1 MPAEHTSQNL
11 KGHVAVVTGGGGIL
25 CSVMAKALA
34 RAGAKVAVLDLD
46 PQRAAAV
53 AKHCGR
59 TAMGIGASVLDRASL
74 EHAQREIKRRL
85 GPVSIL
91 VNGAGGNHPGATTNP
106 QQSFFDL
113 RQEAFDKVFQLNIT
127 GTILPCQVFCKE
139 MARRKKGVIINIA
152 SMNAF
157 RPLTRIPAY
166 SAAKAAVKN
175 FTEWLAVHLAQEY
188 SPKIRVNAIAPGF
201 FLTKQNQF
209 LLVDE
214 QTGKPTPRGQAIL
227 DATPCGAYGEPD
239 DLVGVLLWL
248 CSDASRFVTGVTVPV
263 DGGFNAFSGV

>member
-1 MPAEHTSQNL
+1 MPATHNPRNL
-11 KGHVAVVTGGGGIL
+11 KGRVAVVTGGGGIL

-34 RAGAKVAVLDLD
+34 HAGAKVAVLDLD
-46 PQRAAAV
+46 PKKAATV
-53 AKHCGR
+53 ATQCGR
-59 TAMGIGASVLDRASL
+59 GALGLGASVLDRASL
-74 EHAQREIKRRL
+74 EHARREIKRRL

-91 VNGAGGNHPGATTNP
+91 VNGAGGNHPGATTTP
-106 QQSFFDL
+106 QQSFFELQQD
-113 RQEAFDKVFQLNIT
+113 AFDKVLQLNIL
-127 GTILPCQVFCKE
+127 GTILPCQVFCQD
-139 MARRKKGVIINIA
+139 MARRKQGVVINIA

-175 FTEWLAVHLAQEY
+175 FTEWLAVHLAKEY
-188 SPKIRVNAIAPGF
+188 SPAIRVNAIAPGF
-201 FLTKQNQF
+201 FLTQQNQF

-214 QTGKPTPRGQAIL
+214 QTGKPTPRGKAIL
-227 DATPCGAYGEPD
+227 NATPFGAYGEPD
-239 DLVGVLLWL
+239 DLVGTLLWL

>member
-1 MPAEHTSQNL
+1 MKSNS
-11 KGHVAVVTGGGGIL
+11 KGALTGNVAVVTGGGGVL
-25 CSVMAKALA
+25 CSVMAQALA
-34 RAGAKVAVLDLD
+34 KAGAKVAVLDLNEK
-46 PQRAAAV
+46 AALKA
-53 AKHCGR
+53 AKKCGPD
-59 TAMGIGASVLDRASL
+59 AIGLSADVLDHDSL
-74 EHAQREIKRRL
+74 VAAHAEIKKQL

-91 VNGAGGNHPGATTNP
+91 VNGAGGNHPGTTTNP

-113 RQEAFDKVFQLNIT
+113 SPEAFTKVFQLNIV
-127 GTILPCQVFCKE
+127 GTVLPCQVFCTDMVKK
-139 MARRKKGVIINIA
+139 KKGIVLNIA

-175 FTEWLAVHLAQEY
+175 FTEWLAVHMAQEY

-201 FLTKQNQF
+201 FLTKQNKF

-214 QTGKPTPRGQAIL
+214 KTGKATPRGKLIL
-227 DATPCGAYGEPD
+227 DNTPYAAYGKPE
-239 DLVGVLLWL
+239 DLVSTLLWL
-248 CSDASRFVTGVTVPV
+248 CSDESRFITGTTVAV

>member
-1 MPAEHTSQNL
+1 M
-11 KGHVAVVTGGGGIL
+11 AVVTGGGGML

-46 PQRAAAV
+46 PQRAKLV
-53 AKHCGR
+53 ARQCGR
-59 TAMGIGASVLDRASL
+59 GAIGIGASVLERASL
-74 EHAQREIKRRL
+74 EHARRAIKRRL

-113 RQEAFDKVFQLNIT
+113 RQDAFDKVLQLNIL
-127 GTILPCQVFCKE
+127 GTILPCQVFCRD
-139 MARRKKGVIINIA
+139 MASRKKGVVINLA

-175 FTEWLAVHLAQEY
+175 FTEWLAVHMAREY
-188 SPKIRVNAIAPGF
+188 SPAIRVNAIAPGF

-214 QTGKPTPRGQAIL
+214 KTGKPTPRGQAIL
-227 DATPCGAYGEPD
+227 NATPFGAYGNPD
-239 DLVGVLLWL
+239 DLTGTLLWL
-248 CSDASRFVTGVTVPV
+248 CNDASRFITGVTVPV